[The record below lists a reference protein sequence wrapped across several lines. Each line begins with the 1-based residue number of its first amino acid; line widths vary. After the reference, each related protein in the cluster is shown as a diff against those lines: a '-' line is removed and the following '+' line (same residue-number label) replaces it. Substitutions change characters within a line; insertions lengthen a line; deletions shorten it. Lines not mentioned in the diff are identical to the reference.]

1 MGVPAYQDIN
11 IELPLHGSESLKI
24 TPWDHLMAMDQAYAE
39 ITYLNYL
46 SFGERLHINIE
57 VSLDCMHLRFG

>member
-1 MGVPAYQDIN
+1 MSVPAYQDIY

-24 TPWDHLMAMDQAYAE
+24 APWDHLMAMDQADAE
-39 ITYLNYL
+39 ITYLDYL
-46 SFGERLHINIE
+46 SFRQRLHIYIE